1 MGENIAYAA
10 TLNYEEE
17 FCGFPVKITFA
28 ENAEAFSPDS
38 YKT

>member
-1 MGENIAYAA
+1 VENIACGAA
-10 TLNYEEE
+10 LNYEEE

-28 ENAEAFSPDS
+28 ENAEAFLPDS